1 MNIAQVEESIKEI
14 ILSGNKQEF
23 IYNFLLAYDLPKAS
37 ITRLKKGSLNLSKKP
52 DEIVWKKKL
61 FYKQTTNEDL
71 YEEYSKMIER
81 NECLAHEPRFIILTN
96 FEKVLA
102 RDTKTLDT
110 LDIKFNDLAKY
121 FDFFLPWAGM
131 EKAMYKTD
139 NPADVKA
146 AEKMAKLYDQ
156 LKQDNNIVTQEKIH
170 ELNIFLSRL
179 LFCFFAEDTDIFP
192 KGIFTNLIES
202 HTQTDGSDLNSYINR
217 LFKVL
222 NLPTEKRGNLP
233 SYLDE
238 FPYVNGKLF
247 EAIEITLEFSRKS
260 RQAILDCGS
269 LDWSLINPDIFGSM
283 IQAVVTPEYRGS
295 MGMHYTSVPNIMK
308 VIHPLFLDDLY
319 LNFEKSKGNV
329 KSLNE
334 LLQRITTL
342 KIFDP
347 ACGSGNFLIIAYKE
361 IRKLEML
368 ILNELN
374 KLEPTLYLSTVTLD
388 QFYGIE
394 IDDFAHEIA
403 ILSLWLAEHQM
414 NREFLEK
421 FGRTNPTLPLKASGN
436 IVHANS
442 TRTKWELVCPKSPNE
457 EVYILGNPPYL
468 GARLLSP
475 EQKKDMEIAFDNSNI
490 KYSNLD
496 YIASWFFKG
505 TKFIRNRKAMFAFV
519 STNSIT
525 QGEQVGL
532 LWPYIF
538 NQGLE
543 IGFAYKSFKWT
554 NNAKSQAAVICVICG
569 VQPKGFRKEKFLFD
583 KELKHQ
589 VSNISPYLIEGDNL
603 CVTSK
608 NSPIMKHVPNMVFG
622 SMANDGGHLILNE
635 DEYQEIILEDSN
647 NAKFIKVLLGS
658 REFINGEKRY
668 CIWVDENKLNG
679 INQSSLIWSRIEAV
693 KKYRQMSKREAT
705 RKLSAVPFRFGEV
718 RHQSSE
724 AIIIPRVSSENRDY
738 IPVGYLDENTVI
750 SDSALAIY
758 NAEPWIFGILT
769 SRLHMVWVKNVGG
782 RLKSDYRY
790 SASLCYNTF
799 PFIELTNKAKLGIE
813 KLVFKILEIREN
825 FPEKSLAFLYHKETM
840 PNELLDAHLELDKFI
855 DSCYRT
861 KPFMNDDERIQFLF
875 KLYNEII

>member
-1 MNIAQVEESIKEI
+1 MNIAQIEESVKEVVI
-14 ILSGNKQEF
+14 NSGKKEF
-23 IYNFLLAYDLPKAS
+23 IYNFLLSYGLPKAS
-37 ITRLKKGSLNLSKKP
+37 ITRLNKGTLNLSNNP
-52 DEIVWKKKL
+52 NEIVWKKKL
-61 FYKQTTNEDL
+61 FFKETTDKDL
-71 YEEYSKMIER
+71 YEEYTKITEQKETFS
-81 NECLAHEPRFIILTN
+81 HEPRFIIITN
-96 FEKVLA
+96 FERVLA

-110 LDIKFNDLAKY
+110 LDIYFKDLAKH
-121 FDFFLPWAGM
+121 FDFFLPFAGM
-131 EKAMYKTD
+131 EKAMYQFE

-156 LKQDNNIVTQEKIH
+156 IKQDNDISTKEKIH
-170 ELNIFLSRL
+170 ELNILLSRL
-179 LFCFFAEDTDIFP
+179 LFCFFAEDTDIFK
-192 KGIFTNLIES
+192 KGIFTKYIES
-202 HTQTDGSDLNSYINR
+202 HTQADGSDLNSYINR
-217 LFKVL
+217 LFTVM
-222 NLPTEKRGNLP
+222 NLPNEKRGNLP
-233 SYLDE
+233 SYLEE

-247 EAIEITLEFSRKS
+247 EDIEITLNFSRKS
-260 RQAILDCGS
+260 RQALLDSGS

-308 VIHPLFLDDLY
+308 VIRPLFLDELY
-319 LNFEKSKGNV
+319 KDFEKSKESV
-329 KSLNE
+329 KLLNT
-334 LLQRITTL
+334 LLQRLTTL

-368 ILNELN
+368 ILKELD
-374 KLEPTLYLSTVTLD
+374 KLDPTLYLSTVSLD

-414 NREFLEK
+414 NREFLKE
-421 FGRTNPTLPLKASGN
+421 FGRTNPTLPLKVSGN
-436 IVHANS
+436 IVHANA
-442 TRTKWELVCPKSPNE
+442 TRIDWENVCPISTNE

-468 GARLLSP
+468 GARLLNP
-475 EQKKDMEIAFDNSNI
+475 EQKKDMKIAFENSKI

-496 YIASWFFKG
+496 YIASWFYKG
-505 TKFIRNRKAMFAFV
+505 AKFIENRNAMYAFV

-525 QGEQVGL
+525 QGEQVGI

-538 NQGLE
+538 ERKLE

-569 VQPKGFRKEKFLFD
+569 VQSKGFKKEKFLFD
-583 KELKHQ
+583 QEIKMQ

-608 NSPIMKHVPNMVFG
+608 SSPIMKFVPRMVFG

-635 DEYQEIILEDSN
+635 EEYQEIISEDPKN
-647 NAKFIKVLLGS
+647 ERFIKVLLGS
-658 REFINGEKRY
+658 KEYINGEIRY
-668 CIWVDENKLNG
+668 CIWLDEKKLDE
-679 INQSSLIWSRIEAV
+679 INQTSSIWNRLEAV
-693 KKYRQMSKREAT
+693 RNYRKLSKREAT
-705 RKLSAVPFRFGEV
+705 RKLSDKPYRFGEV
-718 RHQSSE
+718 RHQPSE
-724 AIIIPRVSSENRDY
+724 SIIIPRVSSENRNY
-738 IPVGYLDENTVI
+738 IPVGYLDANTVI

-758 NAEPWIFGILT
+758 NAETWIFGILT

-799 PFIELTNKAKLGIE
+799 PFIKLSKKQKIE
-813 KLVFKILEIREN
+813 IEGMVFKILEVREN
-825 FPEKSLAFLYHKETM
+825 FAEKNLAYLYNKETM
-840 PNELLDAHLELDKFI
+840 PKQLLDAHVELDRFVE
-855 DSCYRT
+855 SCYRVR
-861 KPFMNDDERIQFLF
+861 PFENDEERLQFLF
-875 KLYNEII
+875 KLYKESL